1 MSCIILLIPL
11 MQYINW
17 WSEILTSIIHF
28 REIVSKELV
37 RMCSSSEE
45 DEHVIPAGSVIISVN

>member
-1 MSCIILLIPL
+1 MSCLILLIPL

-28 REIVSKELV
+28 REIISKELV

-45 DEHVIPAGSVIISVN
+45 DEHVIPAGSVII